1 MVATTTGILTTVAHA
16 MCASM
21 PRYPTQAAFWNVGLF
36 LVGLS
41 LADGA
46 FAQASYRGKVIHI
59 ADGDTLTVLMDRQ
72 QVKIRLANIDAPERG
87 QAYGAKAKK
96 VLGNLV
102 FGEKARV
109 EVTTKDR
116 WKRSVARVLVGR
128 VDVNAE
134 MVRRG
139 YAWVY
144 REYST
149 DAGLIAL
156 ENEAKVARRDCGQIP
171 DPCRHGSGGKGSSG

>member
-1 MVATTTGILTTVAHA
+1 MVDKFIALSPYPSPATFRIA
-16 MCASM
+16 
-21 PRYPTQAAFWNVGLF
+21 GLF
-36 LVGLS
+36 LAALLLGER
-41 LADGA
+41 A
-46 FAQASYRGKVIHI
+46 FAEQSYQGKVVHI
-59 ADGDTLTVLMDRQ
+59 ADGDTLTLLVDHQ
-72 QVKIRLANIDAPERG
+72 QVKIRLADIDAPERG

-102 FGEKARV
+102 FGKRARV

-116 WKRSVARVLVGR
+116 WGRSVGR
-128 VDVNAE
+128 VYVGGMDVNAE

-149 DAGLIAL
+149 DAGLFAL
-156 ENEAKVARRDCGQIP
+156 ENEAKVARRGLWA
-171 DPCRHGSGGKGSSG
+171 DPRPVPPWEWRKRK